1 MNVAPGSKPEERE
14 AHPDKARAW
23 GAAFESDLPLYQQ
36 FPLTLSNGKKV
47 PGVRVVCG
55 TCDQHLTGDRLRGR
69 VVRLIPH
76 IVTVAANGYCVCC
89 ERLTHVDFRLR
100 ASPERTVV
108 EWLARNGQ
116 WQAREIYKTTMLERI
131 AAIAQRV
138 RRAVL

>member
-1 MNVAPGSKPEERE
+1 MNVAPESNAEERE
-14 AHPDKARAW
+14 VQADKARAW
-23 GAAFESDLPLYQQ
+23 GAAFESDLPLHKQ
-36 FPLTLSNGKKV
+36 FPVTLTNGKKV

-76 IVTVAANGYCVCC
+76 VVTVAANGYCICC
-89 ERLTHVDFRLR
+89 ERLTHVDFRIR
-100 ASPERTVV
+100 ASVDRTVV